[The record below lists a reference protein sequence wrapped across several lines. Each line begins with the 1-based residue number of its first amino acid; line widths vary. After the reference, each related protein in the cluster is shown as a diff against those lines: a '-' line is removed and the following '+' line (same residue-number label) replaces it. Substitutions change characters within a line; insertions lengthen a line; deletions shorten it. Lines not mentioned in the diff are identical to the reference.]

1 MSENVKNMTEGAP
14 GKLILFFA
22 LPLMAANIFQ
32 QFYTMVDAMVVGQIV
47 GVRALAAVGAA
58 DWIIWMVQGIVTGSA
73 QGFSILVSQNYGAA
87 NVERL
92 KSPVAARST

>member
-47 GVRALAAVGAA
+47 GVRALAAVGAGPG
-58 DWIIWMVQGIVTGSA
+58 DRHGKRPGIFYTG
-73 QGFSILVSQNYGAA
+73 VS
-87 NVERL
+87 ELWR
-92 KSPVAARST
+92 R